1 MYGEVYMVKKIIIAC
16 TLVCMTT
23 MVSSV
28 SLAKTIDKGQRGHHV
43 SKVQTMLKHQGF
55 LHDSVDGIYGH
66 NTEQAVRKFQKSK
79 GLAVDGRVGP
89 ATMNALEKLETR
101 YGGHGT
107 ALSHDGVPNKY
118 SRVLTMQAS
127 AYSAQDPGNG
137 NYTATG
143 SRLKKGIV
151 SVDPKLIPLGTR
163 LYIEGYGYAVADDVG
178 GAIKGHRID
187 LAYNSRSEALQ
198 FGRQTVKV
206 YVL

>member
-1 MYGEVYMVKKIIIAC
+1 MVKKIIIAC
-16 TLVCMTT
+16 TLVCMTA
-23 MVSSV
+23 MVSSDV
-28 SLAKTIDKGQRGHHV
+28 LAKTIERGQRGHHV

-66 NTEQAVRKFQKSK
+66 NTE
-79 GLAVDGRVGP
+79 
-89 ATMNALEKLETR
+89 
-101 YGGHGT
+101 
-107 ALSHDGVPNKY
+107 LSHDGVPNKY

-151 SVDPKLIPLGTR
+151 SVDPRLIPLGTR
-163 LYIEGYGYAVADDVG
+163 LYVEGYGYAVADDVG

-187 LAYNSRSEALQ
+187 LAYDSRSEALQ

>member
-1 MYGEVYMVKKIIIAC
+1 MVKKIIIAC

-89 ATMNALEKLETR
+89 ATMNALEKMETR

-107 ALSHDGVPNKY
+107 ELSYNGVPNKY

-127 AYSAQDPGNG
+127 AYSAQDPGNS

-187 LAYNSRSEALQ
+187 LAYDSRSEALQ

>member
-1 MYGEVYMVKKIIIAC
+1 MVKKIIIAC
-16 TLVCMTT
+16 TLVCMTA
-23 MVSSV
+23 MVSSQAM
-28 SLAKTIDKGQRGHHV
+28 AKTIERGQRGHHV

-89 ATMNALEKLETR
+89 ATMGALEKMENR
-101 YGGHGT
+101 KGGQSAKNGNG
-107 ALSHDGVPNKY
+107 APSKY
-118 SRVLTMQAS
+118 SKVLTVEAT
-127 AYSAQDPGNG
+127 AYSSQDPGNG

-151 SVDPKLIPLGTR
+151 SVDPRLIPLGTK
-163 LYIEGYGYAVADDVG
+163 LYVEGYGYAVADDVG

-187 LAYNSRSEALQ
+187 LAYDSRSEALQ

>member
-1 MYGEVYMVKKIIIAC
+1 MVKKIIIAC

-89 ATMNALEKLETR
+89 STMNALEKMETR

-127 AYSAQDPGNG
+127 AYSSQDPGNG

-151 SVDPKLIPLGTR
+151 SVDPRLIPLGTR
-163 LYIEGYGYAVADDVG
+163 LYVEGYGYGVADDVG

-187 LAYNSRSEALQ
+187 LAYDSRSEALQ

>member
-1 MYGEVYMVKKIIIAC
+1 MVKKIIIAC
-16 TLVCMTT
+16 TLVCMTA
-23 MVSSV
+23 MVSSDV
-28 SLAKTIDKGQRGHHV
+28 LAKTIERGQRGHHV

-89 ATMNALEKLETR
+89 ATMGALEKMENR
-101 YGGHGT
+101 KGGQSVKNSNGEP
-107 ALSHDGVPNKY
+107 SKY
-118 SRVLTMQAS
+118 SKVLTVEAT
-127 AYSAQDPGNG
+127 AYSSQDPGNG

-151 SVDPKLIPLGTR
+151 SVDPRLIPLGTK
-163 LYIEGYGYAVADDVG
+163 LYVEGYGYAVADDVG

-187 LAYNSRSEALQ
+187 LAYDSRSEALQ

>member
-1 MYGEVYMVKKIIIAC
+1 MVKKIIITC

-23 MVSSV
+23 MISSV
-28 SLAKTIDKGQRGHHV
+28 SLAKTIDRGQRGYHV

-89 ATMNALEKLETR
+89 TTMNALEKMETR

-107 ALSHDGVPNKY
+107 ELSHNGVPNKY

-163 LYIEGYGYAVADDVG
+163 LYVEGYGYAIADDVG

-187 LAYNSRSEALQ
+187 LAYDSRSEALQ

>member
-1 MYGEVYMVKKIIIAC
+1 MVKKIIIAC

-89 ATMNALEKLETR
+89 ATMNALEKMETR

-107 ALSHDGVPNKY
+107 ALSTIINYFDASFGYEEFMKMKNK
-118 SRVLTMQAS
+118 M
-127 AYSAQDPGNG
+127 PW
-137 NYTATG
+137 
-143 SRLKKGIV
+143 IV
-151 SVDPKLIPLGTR
+151 EFQFD
-163 LYIEGYGYAVADDVG
+163 
-178 GAIKGHRID
+178 
-187 LAYNSRSEALQ
+187 SEAHCHAICKHDL
-198 FGRQTVKV
+198 F
-206 YVL
+206 

>member
-1 MYGEVYMVKKIIIAC
+1 MVKKIIIVC

-89 ATMNALEKLETR
+89 ATMNALEKMETR

-187 LAYNSRSEALQ
+187 LAYDSRSEALQ

>member
-1 MYGEVYMVKKIIIAC
+1 MVKKIIIAC
-16 TLVCMTT
+16 TLVCMTA
-23 MVSSV
+23 MVSSDV
-28 SLAKTIDKGQRGHHV
+28 LAKTIERGQRGHHV

-79 GLAVDGRVGP
+79 GLTVDGRVGP
-89 ATMNALEKLETR
+89 ATMGVLEKMETR
-101 YGGHGT
+101 KGGQSVKNTNG
-107 ALSHDGVPNKY
+107 APSKY
-118 SRVLTMQAS
+118 SKVITVE
-127 AYSAQDPGNG
+127 
-137 NYTATG
+137 ATG

-151 SVDPKLIPLGTR
+151 SVDPRLIPLGTR
-163 LYIEGYGYAVADDVG
+163 LYVEGYGYAVADDVG

-187 LAYNSRSEALQ
+187 LAYDSRSEALQ

>member
-1 MYGEVYMVKKIIIAC
+1 MVKKIIIAC

-28 SLAKTIDKGQRGHHV
+28 SLAKTIDRGQRGHHV

-55 LHDSVDGIYGH
+55 LHDSVDG
-66 NTEQAVRKFQKSK
+66 
-79 GLAVDGRVGP
+79 RVGP
-89 ATMNALEKLETR
+89 STMNALEKMETR

-107 ALSHDGVPNKY
+107 ELSHNGVPNKY

-187 LAYNSRSEALQ
+187 LAYDSRSEALQ

>member
-1 MYGEVYMVKKIIIAC
+1 MVKKIIIAC

-43 SKVQTMLKHQGF
+43 SKVQTMLKNQGF

-89 ATMNALEKLETR
+89 ATMNALEKMETR

-107 ALSHDGVPNKY
+107 ELSHAGVPNKS

-151 SVDPKLIPLGTR
+151 SVDPNLIPLGTR

-187 LAYNSRSEALQ
+187 LAYDSRSEALQ

>member
-1 MYGEVYMVKKIIIAC
+1 MVKKIIIAC
-16 TLVCMTT
+16 TLVCMTA
-23 MVSSV
+23 MVSSDV
-28 SLAKTIDKGQRGHHV
+28 LAKTIDRGQRGHHV

-89 ATMNALEKLETR
+89 ATMGVLEKMETR
-101 YGGHGT
+101 KGGQSAKNTNG
-107 ALSHDGVPNKY
+107 APSKY
-118 SRVLTMQAS
+118 SKVITVEAT
-127 AYSAQDPGNG
+127 AYSSQDPGNG

-151 SVDPKLIPLGTR
+151 SVDPRLIPLGTR
-163 LYIEGYGYAVADDVG
+163 LYVEGYGYAVADDVG

-187 LAYNSRSEALQ
+187 LAYDSRSEALQ

>member
-1 MYGEVYMVKKIIIAC
+1 MVKKIIIAC

-89 ATMNALEKLETR
+89 VTMNALEKIETR

-107 ALSHDGVPNKY
+107 AINTLEY
-118 SRVLTMQAS
+118 
-127 AYSAQDPGNG
+127 
-137 NYTATG
+137 
-143 SRLKKGIV
+143 
-151 SVDPKLIPLGTR
+151 
-163 LYIEGYGYAVADDVG
+163 
-178 GAIKGHRID
+178 
-187 LAYNSRSEALQ
+187 
-198 FGRQTVKV
+198 
-206 YVL
+206 

>member
-1 MYGEVYMVKKIIIAC
+1 MVKKIIIAC
-16 TLVCMTT
+16 TLVCMTA
-23 MVSSV
+23 MVSSDV
-28 SLAKTIDKGQRGHHV
+28 LAKTIERGQRGHHV
-43 SKVQTMLKHQGF
+43 SKVQTMLKNQGF

-79 GLAVDGRVGP
+79 GIAVDGRVGP
-89 ATMNALEKLETR
+89 ATMGALEKAGNRKGSESTKNSN
-101 YGGHGT
+101 G
-107 ALSHDGVPNKY
+107 APSKY
-118 SRVLTMQAS
+118 SKVITVEAT
-127 AYSAQDPGNG
+127 AYSSQDPGNG

-151 SVDPKLIPLGTR
+151 SVDPRLIPLGTR
-163 LYIEGYGYAVADDVG
+163 LYVEGYGYAVADDVG

-187 LAYNSRSEALQ
+187 LAYDSRSEALQ

>member
-1 MYGEVYMVKKIIIAC
+1 MVKKIIIAC
-16 TLVCMTT
+16 TLVCMTA
-23 MVSSV
+23 MVSSDV
-28 SLAKTIDKGQRGHHV
+28 LAKTIDRGQRGHHV

-89 ATMNALEKLETR
+89 ATMGALEKMENR
-101 YGGHGT
+101 KGGQSVKNSNGEP
-107 ALSHDGVPNKY
+107 SKY
-118 SRVLTMQAS
+118 SKVLTVEAT
-127 AYSAQDPGNG
+127 AYSSQDPGNG

-151 SVDPKLIPLGTR
+151 SVDPRLIPLGTK
-163 LYIEGYGYAVADDVG
+163 LYVEGYGYAVADDVG

-187 LAYNSRSEALQ
+187 LAYDSRSEALQ

>member
-1 MYGEVYMVKKIIIAC
+1 MVKKIIIAC

-89 ATMNALEKLETR
+89 ATMNALEKMETR

-127 AYSAQDPGNG
+127 AYSGNG

-151 SVDPKLIPLGTR
+151 SVDPKLIPLGTK

-187 LAYNSRSEALQ
+187 LAYDSRSEALQ

>member
-1 MYGEVYMVKKIIIAC
+1 MVKKIIIAC

-79 GLAVDGRVGP
+79 GGLAVDGRVGP
-89 ATMNALEKLETR
+89 ATMNALEKMETR

-127 AYSAQDPGNG
+127 AYSSQDPGNG

-151 SVDPKLIPLGTR
+151 SVDPRLIPLGTR
-163 LYIEGYGYAVADDVG
+163 LYVEGYGYAVADDVG

-187 LAYNSRSEALQ
+187 LAYDSRSEALQ